1 LIAMPEACLPAS
13 TVPICPGGDEATASR
28 GHAKCLIDVDFF
40 YKQTGDAQAKAA
52 DSRPILQTLL
62 TK

>member
-13 TVPICPGGDEATASR
+13 TVPICPGGDAATASR
-28 GHAKCLIDVDFF
+28 PCQMSIDVGFL
-40 YKQTGDAQAKAA
+40 YKQTGGAQAKAA